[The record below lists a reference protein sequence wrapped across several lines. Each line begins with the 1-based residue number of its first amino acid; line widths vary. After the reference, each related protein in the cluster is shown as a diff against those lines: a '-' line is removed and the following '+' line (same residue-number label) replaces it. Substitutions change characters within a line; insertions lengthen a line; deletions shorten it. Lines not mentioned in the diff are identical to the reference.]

1 MHARV
6 SDFLKFSEFERC
18 TVCCGLKFERW
29 TAKNSVQRSNSAN
42 FRKVRFAR
50 MHVWCTPVLK
60 H

>member
-6 SDFLKFSEFERC
+6 SDFLKFAEFERC

-42 FRKVRFAR
+42 FR
-50 MHVWCTPVLK
+50 
-60 H
+60 